1 MKSSKVSLREIGNA
15 KARRLFLEKELKI
28 ELSKI
33 SQFNFDEQEVT
44 GRNIENLIG
53 ATQVPLAVAGPIT
66 IRSNGKKTSH
76 FVPLATTEGALVASI
91 SRGCKAVSL
100 SGGADVLI
108 ENIGITRGPV
118 FKTKSI
124 THSKKTQDFIE
135 KNTTL
140 LNTIAQK
147 TSSHLKLT
155 KTDTTIIGNNLFVRF
170 YFNTKDAMGM
180 NMATFATDEI
190 VKVIES
196 KTGAKCLSIAGNFD
210 IDKKP
215 AWLNFISGR
224 GKRAWAQV
232 TIKKNILNSILKTTP
247 EKLADVVRVKC
258 QLGSIA
264 SGSIGFN
271 AHYANIIA
279 AIFLACGQD
288 IAHTVEGSLGVTTAE
303 ILENGDLA
311 FSVYLPSLVIGSVGG
326 GTQLPTQK
334 EALSVMGIAGQGDVL
349 KFAEVV
355 AAAVLAGELSLLAS
369 LSEGSLAKAHK
380 KLGRKQGNKQ

>member
-1 MKSSKVSLREIGNA
+1 MKSRKVSLREIGSA
-15 KARRLFLEKELKI
+15 KARRIFLEKELKI
-28 ELSKI
+28 ELPQI

-44 GRNIENLIG
+44 GRNVENLIG

-66 IRSNGKKTSH
+66 IHSALRTMHSYI
-76 FVPLATTEGALVASI
+76 PLATTEGALTASI
-91 SRGCKAVSL
+91 SRGCKAISL
-100 SGGADVLI
+100 SGGADILI
-108 ENIGITRGPV
+108 ENVGITRGPV

-124 THSKKTQDFIE
+124 THSKKTKDFIE
-135 KNTTL
+135 KNL
-140 LNTIAQK
+140 SKLNTVAQK
-147 TSSHLKLT
+147 TSSHLRLT
-155 KTDTTIIGNNLFVRF
+155 KADTTIIANNLFVRF
-170 YFNTKDAMGM
+170 YFDTKDAMGM

-190 VKVIES
+190 IKVIEA

-232 TIKKNILNSILKTTP
+232 TIKKDILSSILKITP
-247 EKLADVVRVKC
+247 EKLAEVVRVKC

-279 AIFLACGQD
+279 AIFTACGQD

-303 ILENGDLA
+303 VDEKGDLV

-326 GTQLPTQK
+326 GTHLPTQK

-355 AAAVLAGELSLLAS
+355 AATVLAGELSLLAS
-369 LSEGSLAKAHK
+369 LAQGTLATAHK
-380 KLGRKQGNKQ
+380 KLGRKS